1 MLFLMGPLSSVFEEV
16 FFFPLFVFS
25 LFIEVTTDDKFF
37 YYYELSSF
45 NKEDSLGDYQVE
57 S

>member
-1 MLFLMGPLSSVFEEV
+1 MGPLSSVFEEV